1 MNQVTLV
8 GRIANDL
15 ELKQTQTGKL
25 FCQFNLAV
33 TRFGGEGADFIP
45 VQVWNKAAENLVKFQ
60 TKGSQ
65 IAINGRLNVETY
77 EIDEKKRTFTKI
89 IANEVEF
96 LGSKPQEKTVAEVR
110 YEQKKMSN
118 EVMNAMSF
126 INDESLPF

>member
-1 MNQVTLV
+1 MNQVALV

-126 INDESLPF
+126 INDEALPF

>member
-15 ELKQTQTGKL
+15 ELKQTQTGKM

-33 TRFGGEGADFIP
+33 TRFGGEGADFVP
-45 VQVWNKAAENLVKFQ
+45 VQAWNKAAENLVKFQ
-60 TKGSQ
+60 VKGSQ
-65 IAINGRLNVETY
+65 IAVNGRLNVETY
-77 EIDEKKRTFTKI
+77 ETEGQKRTFTKV

-110 YEQKKMSN
+110 YEQKKMNN
-118 EVMNAMSF
+118 EFMNAMSF
-126 INDESLPF
+126 VNDESLPF

>member
-25 FCQFNLAV
+25 FFQFNLAV
-33 TRFGGEGADFIP
+33 TRFGGKGADFIP

-60 TKGSQ
+60 TKGNQ
-65 IAINGRLNVETY
+65 IAINGRLSVETY
-77 EIDEKKRTFTKI
+77 ETEGQKRTFTKV

-96 LGSKPQEKTVAEVR
+96 LGSKPQEKLAPGVR
-110 YEQKKMSN
+110 YEQKKMNN
-118 EVMNAMSF
+118 EFMNAMSF
-126 INDESLPF
+126 VNDESLPF

>member
-65 IAINGRLNVETY
+65 IAISGRLSVESY
-77 EIDEKKRTFTKI
+77 ETEGQKRTFTKV

-110 YEQKKMSN
+110 YEQKKMNN

-126 INDESLPF
+126 VNDDSLPF

>member
-65 IAINGRLNVETY
+65 IAISGRLNVESY
-77 EIDEKKRTFTKI
+77 ETEGQKRTFTKV

-110 YEQKKMSN
+110 YEQKKMNN

-126 INDESLPF
+126 VNDDSLPF

>member
-65 IAINGRLNVETY
+65 IAISGRLNVESY
-77 EIDEKKRTFTKI
+77 ETEGQKRTFTKV

-96 LGSKPQEKTVAEVR
+96 LGSKPQEKTVDEVR

>member
-33 TRFGGEGADFIP
+33 TRFGGEGADFVP

>member
-65 IAINGRLNVETY
+65 IAISGRLNVESY
-77 EIDEKKRTFTKI
+77 ETEGQKRTFTKV

-110 YEQKKMSN
+110 YEQKKTSN
-118 EVMNAMSF
+118 ELMNAMSF

>member
-65 IAINGRLNVETY
+65 IAISGRLNVESY
-77 EIDEKKRTFTKI
+77 ETEGQKRTFTKVI
-89 IANEVEF
+89 VNEVEF

-110 YEQKKMSN
+110 YEQKKMNN

-126 INDESLPF
+126 VNDDSLPF

>member
-65 IAINGRLNVETY
+65 IAISGRLNVESY
-77 EIDEKKRTFTKI
+77 ETEGQKRTFTKV

-126 INDESLPF
+126 VNDESLPF

>member
-65 IAINGRLNVETY
+65 IAINGRLSVETY